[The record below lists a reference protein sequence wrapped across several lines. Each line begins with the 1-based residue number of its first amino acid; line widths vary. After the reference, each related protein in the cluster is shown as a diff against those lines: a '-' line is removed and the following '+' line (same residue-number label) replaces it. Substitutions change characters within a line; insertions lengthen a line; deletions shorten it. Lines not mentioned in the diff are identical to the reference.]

1 MNEEIEQKTTPPG
14 KRKFYFFLFMFS
26 IVSILQAIGKLPT
39 DGKIY
44 ESAIWAIVIGF
55 GGGNVGEHFAKKKV

>member
-1 MNEEIEQKTTPPG
+1 MTEETEQKKILSG
-14 KRKFYFFLFMFS
+14 KRKFYFFLFVFCV
-26 IVSILQAIGKLPT
+26 VSILQAVGKLPV